1 MYGIV
6 YDKLLLLKIH
16 FVNAVMVNNMLR
28 VSEKGAY

>member
-16 FVNAVMVNNMLR
+16 LVNAVMVNNMLT
-28 VSEKGAY
+28 VSEKGVY